1 MIGSGAASADRN
13 YAIHPPGG
21 GTRMDVRTKKA
32 MASCP
37 GCGWMVSP
45 GSWPKEGQEVT
56 CPNCEA
62 YLEVINVE
70 PLELDW
76 AFTEFESDW
85 DPDEEMWDADD
96 WDEDDPD
103 EGEQD

>member
-1 MIGSGAASADRN
+1 
-13 YAIHPPGG
+13 
-21 GTRMDVRTKKA
+21 MDVRTKKA

-85 DPDEEMWDADD
+85 DPDEEMWDEDD
-96 WDEDDPD
+96 WDEDDQDADEPD
-103 EGEQD
+103 YEGGTA